1 MYSNSTSKNTWCL
14 QKMHFLLFCI
24 CVTNLIENLHLNNE
38 VSIDSVKQNFQCE
51 FHVSRK
57 LLKLMVIYQ
66 AYNAEKP
73 QIYTNQ
79 NILDEMQ

>member
-1 MYSNSTSKNTWCL
+1 MELKKKKIILIVVSKNTWCL

-24 CVTNLIENLHLNNE
+24 RVTNLIENLHLNNE

-51 FHVSRK
+51 FHVSMK
-57 LLKLMVIYQ
+57 FLKLMVIYQ

-73 QIYTNQ
+73 
-79 NILDEMQ
+79 